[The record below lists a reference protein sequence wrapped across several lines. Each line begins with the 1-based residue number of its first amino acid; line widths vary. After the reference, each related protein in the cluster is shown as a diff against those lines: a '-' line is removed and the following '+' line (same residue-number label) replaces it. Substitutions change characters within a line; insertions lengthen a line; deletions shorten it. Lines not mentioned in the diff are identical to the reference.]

1 MKSSLTLLVNP
12 LELVFFGGLG
22 RILGVWGKVLSS
34 LAVGLEDKSKAAQRE
49 PVISEYHIPFIDRL
63 PVPGTGLRALCT
75 LSPLILKTPYDRYY
89 YHPQFYR

>member
-63 PVPGTGLRALCT
+63 PCARNWAKSSVYFVSFNPQNT
-75 LSPLILKTPYDRYY
+75 L
-89 YHPQFYR
+89 